1 MRIAILTQALRYN
14 YGGILQNFAL
24 QTVLKRMGHD
34 VVTLDPH
41 RYLYPLWKYPYVVF
55 RHAAARYI
63 KGYNNTQIL
72 AEYLKDKET
81 RLLGTNTFQFI
92 DKNIIRKEYKN
103 IYKDVKESDYDAF
116 IVGSDQVWRPQ
127 YNREL
132 TRLENMF
139 LDFTRDWNVKRIAY
153 AASFGT
159 DKWEFTEKQTE
170 ECKKNIARF
179 DAISVREDSGVYLI
193 NEKFGKAAK
202 HVLDPTLLLEF
213 KDYAEL
219 INNSHVQGVDGDL
232 YTCILDETEE
242 NQKLINDLVK
252 ERNLTQYYYHSKI
265 LDWKHNHNIKD
276 KIQPPVELWLK
287 GFQQAKFVLT
297 DSFHACVFSIL
308 FRKQF
313 FLYGNSERG
322 MSRYISL
329 FKMLGIN
336 DRFVMNIKDVET
348 KEPIDY
354 DTVYNNLQNYRE
366 FSFKFLETA
375 LKV

>member
-1 MRIAILTQALRYN
+1 MHIAILTQPLRYN

-24 QTVLKRMGHD
+24 QTVLQRMGHN
-34 VVTLDPH
+34 VITLDPQ
-41 RYLYPLWKYPYVVF
+41 RYLYPKWKYPYVFFLFVSG
-55 RHAAARYI
+55 RYI
-63 KGYNNTQIL
+63 KGHKNNSL
-72 AEYLKDKET
+72 FAEYLKDKET
-81 RLLGTNTFQFI
+81 KILGTNTFQFI
-92 DKNIIRKEYKN
+92 DRNIIRKEYKD
-103 IYKDVKESDYDAF
+103 IYEDIKESDYDAF

-127 YNREL
+127 YNRGL
-132 TRLENMF
+132 THLENMF
-139 LDFTRDWNVKRIAY
+139 LDFTKDWNVKRVAY

-159 DKWEFTEKQTE
+159 DKWEFTEEQTE
-170 ECKKNIARF
+170 ECKKEITKFNALS
-179 DAISVREDSGVYLI
+179 AREDTGVYLI
-193 NEKFGKAAK
+193 KERFGETAT
-202 HVLDPTLLLEF
+202 HVLDPTLLLDV
-213 KDYAEL
+213 KDYEEL